1 MSFTFKREL
10 FEGSAFGN
18 AKSFYESEMVN
29 GQQVFRPFWKFID
42 EYMGLESE
50 YRLIQLEEDTTFS
63 SKRIV
68 LDAQV
73 EDDEKEEDENHRVTF
88 TLNKADGSIEVTYSP
103 EKDTNAWAKFAEGE
117 PEPPQLED
125 GETHQNIKDWLL
137 SKGVVSVTKGGSRKT
152 RSRSRRHRNKRTRR
166 MN

>member
-29 GQQVFRPFWKFID
+29 GQQVFRPFWKFIE

-73 EDDEKEEDENHRVTF
+73 EGIENHRVTF

-117 PEPPQLED
+117 PEPPQLEE
-125 GETHQNIKDWLL
+125 GETHQNIKDWLS

-152 RSRSRRHRNKRTRR
+152 RSRSRRNRNKKTRR